1 MVTRDFPL
9 HGDLNLIVTGY
20 LEPNRPRIAREL
32 ARRLGLEMID
42 VEREIENRLGD
53 TVENMLQIFGERRLR
68 AIETQIMD
76 EIVLHRRALI
86 RVSGNTLLNS
96 GHLAEF
102 QRNGVIV
109 CLVASLDSILRRI
122 HLTLGARYHDP
133 VERSRAIG
141 ELQREW
147 RIRDVE
153 NVVEFDATTITD
165 AILIERIAV
174 FWRDLALRRGIARG
188 PGLRAGGGR

>member
-1 MVTRDFPL
+1 MVTREFPL

-20 LEPNRPRIAREL
+20 LEPNRPRISQQL
-32 ARRLGLEMID
+32 ALRLGLTMID
-42 VEREIENRLGD
+42 VEREIEDRLGD
-53 TVENMLQIFGERRLR
+53 TIEHMRQLYGERRLK

-86 RVSGNTLLNS
+86 RVSGSTLLNS
-96 GHLAEF
+96 GHLADL

-133 VERSRAIG
+133 KERSRAIG

-147 RIRDVE
+147 RIREVE
-153 NVVEFDATTITD
+153 NVVEFDATTITE
-165 AILIERIAV
+165 AILIERIV
-174 FWRDLALRRGIARG
+174 TFWRELALRRG
-188 PGLRAGGGR
+188 

>member
-1 MVTRDFPL
+1 METRDFPL

-20 LEPNRPRIAREL
+20 LEPNRPRLSQQL
-32 ARRLGLEMID
+32 ALRLGLELID
-42 VEREIENRLGD
+42 VERAIEERLGA
-53 TVENMLQIFGERRLR
+53 TVDQMRQLYGERRLK

-96 GHLAEF
+96 GHLAEL

-147 RIRDVE
+147 RIREVE
-153 NVVEFDATTITD
+153 NIVEFDATTISE
-165 AILIERIAV
+165 AILVERIV
-174 FWRDLALRRGIARG
+174 DFWRDLALRRG
-188 PGLRAGGGR
+188 

>member
-1 MVTRDFPL
+1 MAAELPL

-20 LEPNRPRIAREL
+20 LEPNRPRLSRQL
-32 ARRLGLEMID
+32 ALRLGLEMID
-42 VEREIENRLGD
+42 VEREIEDRLGD
-53 TVENMLQIFGERRLR
+53 TVDNMRELYGERRMK

-76 EIVLHRRALI
+76 EIALHRRALI

-96 GHLAEF
+96 GHLTEL
-102 QRNGVIV
+102 QRNGVVV
-109 CLVASLDSILRRI
+109 CLVASLDSILRRM

-147 RIRDVE
+147 KIRE
-153 NVVEFDATTITD
+153 LESVVEFDATYITE
-165 AILIERIAV
+165 AILIERIVA
-174 FWRDLALRRGIARG
+174 FWRDLAIRRG
-188 PGLRAGGGR
+188 

>member
-1 MVTRDFPL
+1 MVTRDFSL

-32 ARRLGLEMID
+32 ALRLGLEMID
-42 VEREIENRLGD
+42 VERELEDRLGN
-53 TVENMLQIFGERRLR
+53 TVEQMRQLYGERRLQ

-76 EIVLHRRALI
+76 EIILHRRALI
-86 RVSGNTLLNS
+86 RVSGNTLLNC
-96 GHLAEF
+96 GHLAEL

-147 RIRDVE
+147 RIREVE
-153 NVVEFDATTITD
+153 DVVEFDATYVTE
-165 AILIERIAV
+165 AILIERIV
-174 FWRDLALRRGIARG
+174 TFWRELAIRRG
-188 PGLRAGGGR
+188 

>member
-1 MVTRDFPL
+1 MLPREFPL

-20 LEPNRPRIAREL
+20 LEPNRPRISQQL
-32 ARRLGLEMID
+32 ALRLGLELID
-42 VEREIENRLGD
+42 VERMIEDRLGD
-53 TVENMLQIFGERRLR
+53 TIEHMRQLYGERRLK

-86 RVSGNTLLNS
+86 RVAGSTLLNS
-96 GHLAEF
+96 GHLAEL

-147 RIRDVE
+147 RIRAVD
-153 NVVEFDATTITD
+153 NVVEFDATTITE
-165 AILIERIAV
+165 AILIERIV
-174 FWRDLALRRGIARG
+174 TFWRELALRRG
-188 PGLRAGGGR
+188 

>member
-1 MVTRDFPL
+1 MVAREFPL

-20 LEPNRPRIAREL
+20 LEPNRPRISQQL
-32 ARRLGLEMID
+32 ALRLGLEMID
-42 VEREIENRLGD
+42 VEREIEDRLGD
-53 TVENMLQIFGERRLR
+53 TVDHMRQLYGERRLK

-96 GHLAEF
+96 GHLAEL

-147 RIRDVE
+147 RIREVE
-153 NVVEFDATTITD
+153 NVVEFDATNITE
-165 AILIERIAV
+165 AILIERILS
-174 FWRDLALRRGIARG
+174 FWRDLALRRG
-188 PGLRAGGGR
+188 

>member
-1 MVTRDFPL
+1 MATRDFPL

-20 LEPNRPRIAREL
+20 LEPNRPRVSQQL
-32 ARRLGLEMID
+32 ALRLGLEMID
-42 VEREIENRLGD
+42 VEREIENRLGN
-53 TVENMLQIFGERRLR
+53 TVENMRQIFGERRLR

-96 GHLAEF
+96 GHLAEL

-122 HLTLGARYHDP
+122 HLTLGSRYHDP

-165 AILIERIAV
+165 AILIERIAA
-174 FWRDLALRRGIARG
+174 FWRDLALRRG
-188 PGLRAGGGR
+188 

>member
-1 MVTRDFPL
+1 METRDFPL

-20 LEPNRPRIAREL
+20 LEPNRPRISQQL
-32 ARRLGLEMID
+32 ALRLGLELID
-42 VEREIENRLGD
+42 VERAIEERLGA
-53 TVENMLQIFGERRLR
+53 TVDQMRQLYGERRLK
-68 AIETQIMD
+68 AIEAQIMD

-96 GHLAEF
+96 GHLAEL

-133 VERSRAIG
+133 IERSRAIG

-147 RIRDVE
+147 RIREIE
-153 NVVEFDATTITD
+153 NIVEFDATTITE
-165 AILIERIAV
+165 AILIERIV
-174 FWRDLALRRGIARG
+174 DFWRDLALRRG
-188 PGLRAGGGR
+188 

>member
-1 MVTRDFPL
+1 MVTREFPL

-20 LEPNRPRIAREL
+20 LEPNRPRISQQL
-32 ARRLGLEMID
+32 ALRLGLQMID
-42 VEREIENRLGD
+42 VEREIENQLGD
-53 TVENMLQIFGERRLR
+53 TIDSIRQLYGERRLK
-68 AIETQIMD
+68 AIETQVMD
-76 EIVLHRRALI
+76 QIILHRRALI
-86 RVSGNTLLNS
+86 RVSGNTLINS
-96 GHLAEF
+96 GHLAEL

-147 RIRDVE
+147 RIREVE
-153 NVVEFDATTITD
+153 NIVEFDATTITE
-165 AILIERIAV
+165 AILIERIVA
-174 FWRDLALRRGIARG
+174 FWRDLSLRRG
-188 PGLRAGGGR
+188 

>member
-1 MVTRDFPL
+1 METRDFPL

-20 LEPNRPRIAREL
+20 LEPNRPRISQQL
-32 ARRLGLEMID
+32 ALRLGLELID
-42 VEREIENRLGD
+42 VERAIEERLGA
-53 TVENMLQIFGERRLR
+53 TVEQMRQLYGERRLK

-96 GHLAEF
+96 GHLAEL

-147 RIRDVE
+147 RIREVE
-153 NVVEFDATTITD
+153 NIVEFDATTITE
-165 AILIERIAV
+165 AILIERIV
-174 FWRDLALRRGIARG
+174 DFWRDLALRRG
-188 PGLRAGGGR
+188 

>member
-1 MVTRDFPL
+1 METRDFPL

-20 LEPNRPRIAREL
+20 LEPNRPRLSQQL
-32 ARRLGLEMID
+32 ALRLGLELID
-42 VEREIENRLGD
+42 VERAIEERLGATID
-53 TVENMLQIFGERRLR
+53 QMRQLYGERRLK

-96 GHLAEF
+96 GHLAEL

-147 RIRDVE
+147 RIREVE
-153 NVVEFDATTITD
+153 NIVEFDATTITE
-165 AILIERIAV
+165 AILVERIV
-174 FWRDLALRRGIARG
+174 DFWRDLALRRG
-188 PGLRAGGGR
+188 

>member
-1 MVTRDFPL
+1 MATRDFPL

-20 LEPNRPRIAREL
+20 LEPNRPRVSQQL
-32 ARRLGLEMID
+32 ALRLGLEMID

-53 TVENMLQIFGERRLR
+53 TVENMRQIYGERRLR

-96 GHLAEF
+96 GHLAEL

-147 RIRDVE
+147 RIRDME

-165 AILIERIAV
+165 AILIEQIAV
-174 FWRDLALRRGIARG
+174 FWRDLALRRG
-188 PGLRAGGGR
+188 

>member
-1 MVTRDFPL
+1 MVTREFPL

-20 LEPNRPRIAREL
+20 LEPNRPRISQQL
-32 ARRLGLEMID
+32 ALRLGLQMID
-42 VEREIENRLGD
+42 VEREIENQLGD
-53 TVENMLQIFGERRLR
+53 TIDSIRQLYGERRLK
-68 AIETQIMD
+68 AIETQVMD
-76 EIVLHRRALI
+76 QIILHRRALI

-96 GHLAEF
+96 GHLPEL

-147 RIRDVE
+147 RIREVE
-153 NVVEFDATTITD
+153 NIVEFDATTITE
-165 AILIERIAV
+165 AILIERIVA
-174 FWRDLALRRGIARG
+174 FWRDLALRRG
-188 PGLRAGGGR
+188 

>member
-1 MVTRDFPL
+1 METRDFPL

-20 LEPNRPRIAREL
+20 LEPNRPRLSQQL
-32 ARRLGLEMID
+32 ALRLGLELID
-42 VEREIENRLGD
+42 VERAIEERLGA
-53 TVENMLQIFGERRLR
+53 TVDQMRQLYGERRLK

-96 GHLAEF
+96 GHLAEL

-147 RIRDVE
+147 RIREVE
-153 NVVEFDATTITD
+153 NIVEFDATTITE
-165 AILIERIAV
+165 AILIERIV
-174 FWRDLALRRGIARG
+174 EFWRDLALRRG
-188 PGLRAGGGR
+188 

>member
-1 MVTRDFPL
+1 MVTREFPL

-20 LEPNRPRIAREL
+20 LEPNRPRISQQL
-32 ARRLGLEMID
+32 ALRLGLQMID
-42 VEREIENRLGD
+42 VEREIEDRLGE
-53 TVENMLQIFGERRLR
+53 TINNMRQLYGERRLK

-86 RVSGNTLLNS
+86 RVSGDTLLNS
-96 GHLAEF
+96 GHLAEL

-147 RIRDVE
+147 RIREVDE
-153 NVVEFDATTITD
+153 VVEFDATTVTE
-165 AILIERIAV
+165 AILIERIVA
-174 FWRDLALRRGIARG
+174 FWRDLALRRG
-188 PGLRAGGGR
+188 